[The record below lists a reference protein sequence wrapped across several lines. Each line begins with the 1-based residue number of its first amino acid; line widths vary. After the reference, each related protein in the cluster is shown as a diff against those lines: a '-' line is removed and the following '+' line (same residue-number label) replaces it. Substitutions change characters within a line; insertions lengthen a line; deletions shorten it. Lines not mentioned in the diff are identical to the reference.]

1 MISPAGNNRV
11 TKRGGFSL
19 VELLVVVAIMGILA
33 GVAAVSLRGLRSP
46 ALASAANEVAS
57 AMKTTR
63 QMAVASGRKMLL
75 VFPSDSSATNVGA
88 VPLRSYAIFE
98 QLDPGFETRE
108 PIQPSNTTYL
118 HPETANQPVFL
129 AKTDWRKLPE
139 GIFFCNFASLGYS
152 SMAMDPFG
160 AGFVL
165 GAPVKRQNLLPGSV
179 TGGAEW
185 QFFMS
190 VTNLPIGQP
199 SDPGNTLDTLNN
211 APYIGY
217 LPDGRAFYTR
227 SDFYEQAA
235 LRLVQGFVQ
244 NQDALAVTDTNNFY
258 YIETDSRTGRIRV
271 RSRDSYRE

>member
-46 ALASAANEVAS
+46 ALASAASEVAS

-108 PIQPSNTTYL
+108 PPAYT
-118 HPETANQPVFL
+118 HPETPNQQPVYL

-139 GIFFCNFASLGYS
+139 GIFFCNFASNGHAPIS
-152 SMAMDPFG
+152 GDPFSG
-160 AGFVL
+160 GGFVL
-165 GAPVKRQNLLPGSV
+165 GNPVRRQNLFPGSAPPNG
-179 TGGAEW
+179 TEW
-185 QFFMS
+185 QYFMS
-190 VTNLPIGQP
+190 VTNLPIGRP
-199 SDPGNTLDTLNN
+199 DSPGTVLATLNN
-211 APYIGY
+211 VPYVGF
-217 LPDGRAFYTR
+217 LPDGRAFYTGY
-227 SDFYEQAA
+227 DFCNPAA

-244 NQDALAVTDTNNFY
+244 NQDALAVTDTNNYY
-258 YIETDSRTGRIRV
+258 YIETDAQTGRIRV
-271 RSRDSYRE
+271 RSRESYRQ

>member
-46 ALASAANEVAS
+46 ALASAASEVAS

-108 PIQPSNTTYL
+108 PPAYT
-118 HPETANQPVFL
+118 HPETPNQQPVYL

-139 GIFFCNFASLGYS
+139 GIFFCNFASSAYS
-152 SMAMDPFG
+152 SIGMDPFG

-190 VTNLPIGQP
+190 VTNLPIGRP

>member
-1 MISPAGNNRV
+1 M
-11 TKRGGFSL
+11 KRGGFSL
-19 VELLVVVAIMGILA
+19 VELLVVVAIMGMLA

-88 VPLRSYAIFE
+88 VALRSYAIFE

-108 PIQPSNTTYL
+108 PIQPNNTTYT

-139 GIFFCNFASLGYS
+139 GIFFCNFASNAYS
-152 SMAMDPFG
+152 PIAGDPFSG
-160 AGFVL
+160 GGFVL
-165 GAPVKRQNLLPGSV
+165 GNPVRRQNLLPGSV
-179 TGGAEW
+179 PSGSEW
-185 QFFMS
+185 QYFMS
-190 VTNLPIGQP
+190 VTNLPIGRP
-199 SDPGNTLDTLNN
+199 DNPGTVLATLNSV
-211 APYIGY
+211 PYVGF

-227 SDFYEQAA
+227 SDFYNPAA

-244 NQDALAVTDTNNFY
+244 NQDSLAVTDTNNYY
-258 YIETDSRTGRIRV
+258 YIETDAQTGRIRV
-271 RSRDSYRE
+271 RSRDSYRQ